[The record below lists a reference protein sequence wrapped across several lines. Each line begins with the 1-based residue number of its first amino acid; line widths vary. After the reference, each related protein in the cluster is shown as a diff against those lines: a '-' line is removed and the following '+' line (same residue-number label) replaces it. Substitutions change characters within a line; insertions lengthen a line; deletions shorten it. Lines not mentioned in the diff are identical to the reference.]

1 MKVLVAQSW
10 VTLCDPMD
18 CSPLGSTIHRILQA
32 GILEWVAMPFSR
44 GPNPGLRHCR
54 QILYYLSHQGGT
66 RKLEWAAYPYS
77 RGSSQPRD

>member
-44 GPNPGLRHCR
+44 G
-54 QILYYLSHQGGT
+54 S
-66 RKLEWAAYPYS
+66 S
-77 RGSSQPRD
+77 RPRDSPGDLPDPRVEPRSPTWQADSLQSEAPGKPVEI